1 MRPAPESRAMLSLSK
16 KHFLVIVRNKFLDVA
31 QFSVKLLEVFL
42 LLLPLRVLA
51 KEDRIQLS
59 TFTQESWRVQV
70 DRSGFGDIKLI
81 DDSPAGTRK

>member
-1 MRPAPESRAMLSLSK
+1 MLSLSK

-42 LLLPLRVLA
+42 LLLPVLA

>member
-1 MRPAPESRAMLSLSK
+1 MRPAPESRAILSLSK

-42 LLLPLRVLA
+42 LLLPVLA

>member
-1 MRPAPESRAMLSLSK
+1 MRPAPESRAILSLSK

>member
-1 MRPAPESRAMLSLSK
+1 MLSLSK